1 MIKKIGKR
9 LLPILLAVI
18 MLFSVLPMQAFA
30 VTAGQPY
37 IDNYYDFLTNL
48 AYLEGFAYQ
57 YVNEMN
63 PNADPLDLVIKYVRT
78 GVDRYN
84 SGSWGIMAG
93 YEDKEFAE
101 FIATL
106 EAMYNEQIDSEGL
119 DMDYF
124 RITNLKNIKNL
135 VLPNGE
141 KADLGHVFGTLDI
154 ANHNK
159 DSENH
164 ADVGG
169 WAGDL
174 VDLLELSDKMG
185 VTGTVEEMTEKIA
198 EDCLGIVPKD
208 SGLPSFSDADL
219 SGDLDA
225 YYILQKLNSQKY
237 APDPSEGYFP
247 LVAIISEYF
256 TEDLTPEKRAEYFLK
271 NRLGTTGTRDQIR
284 EVVYKEYTGN
294 KVVST
299 LEGTRDFNSTGLD
312 LMNLRK
318 ASCYAFADYL
328 CELAGDYVEKGDNP
342 YFTVFSSEI
351 TSLAPGVTQEIKYA
365 NSADEKQMIYY
376 IATADV
382 TRNDVDVFANY
393 NENDPSKGW
402 AMARVLDQANAAQ
415 EKYGNPESE
424 HYIENY
430 NVVASTNGAGYNM
443 ETGEPGGLLVMGGV
457 EYHPINT
464 NGFVGMLKDGTPV
477 IGTTEEYNTIYK
489 DKLRDGIAAFGA
501 TLVKDGKNVVTE
513 TTNYYNDRASR
524 TAMGITK
531 TGKVVLMVLDGR
543 QGDYSNGGSMV
554 EIAQIMLEA
563 GCVHAVNLDGGGS
576 TTYVAK
582 QVGEDHLSVINSP
595 SDGYA
600 RSVSTSLMI
609 VSTAPSSTK
618 FDHAVLETEYDY
630 MTKNTSIQITPVG
643 VSATGNTT
651 DLPEATSW
659 TVSDEKYATITEDGI
674 LTAKSNGSVE
684 VYLMADGAVIGSKLI
699 TITDPDKVY
708 FKKNKVDAIYESTVK
723 IPVLAGFNNNPIAFN
738 ENDVEFELSNEKA
751 GVIEGFNFKCAAKS
765 EMRSV
770 KVTVKLVNNT
780 IANPAELTI
789 NLYDQGE
796 ATFDFEQATGGD
808 RMLAWDRK
816 VTNSTTTDNINYEIV
831 DADKDMTTSYIFA
844 MDMTAIPIPEVLS
857 DLVYMLPGA
866 DVEGVNAWMFLCQLA
881 DRISTLTEVKATLNF
896 DPRFD
901 VDYSKIVI
909 VNEYFTVKDMTF
921 DEEKNQLVFT
931 MKWNKQD
938 KPIDVETANS
948 LCIVSGIKLT
958 PKADA
963 DWGSKNTISAVNTG
977 EISYMVYMR
986 ASALYSFALKEENQ
1000 QKYGIVPYVNPELES
1015 DKGGGFGSTYT
1026 QLNDTYNLL
1035 KTIKDGWTYED
1046 GGYAYY
1052 VNGEKLTGV
1061 KEVDGFYYDFGE
1073 NGISFD
1079 QAKYT
1084 GVFYDESAKV
1094 YRYAKLGE
1102 ITTGWNLIDNE
1113 WYYFNPSTKAAA
1125 VGRTKMFGIYYTFE
1139 ETGRLTSGV
1148 WANTLEG
1155 TRYYYGPGY
1164 HTSKWQEIDGGLYY
1178 FRNGYCLKGYQY
1190 ISGYNAANIRVSKW
1204 YDLGD
1209 DGRSRGYIPDG
1220 FYEFDGKYYYV
1231 VEGTNQLGLQKI
1243 GDDYYFFLYTGEAVT
1258 DKKYYAFETHCDLPV
1273 GEYTFGADGKML
1285 NGIVEKSDG
1294 YYYYTNGKTGK
1305 EYGLLNIDGDYY
1317 FVLMNG
1323 KLITS
1328 QTYYA
1333 WETRCDLPKGNYS
1346 FGPDGKLVNGI
1357 AKMADGYYYY
1367 VKGKTSEKYGL
1378 IKIGDDY
1385 YLALMNGKLITNQ
1398 VYNAWVTNCDLPTG
1412 NYEFGADGKMLQGIV
1427 KKSDGYYY
1435 YQNGRAGRTYGLVKV
1450 GEDYYFALMNGKL
1463 ITNQVYYAW
1472 ETKCDL
1478 PKSNYE
1484 FGADGK
1490 MLQGIVEKSDG
1501 YYYYI
1506 NGKAG
1511 RKYGL
1516 LEIDGDYYFALMN
1529 GKLIT
1534 NQVYYA
1540 WETNCN
1546 LPKGS
1551 YEFGADGKMLQ
1562 GIVEKSDG
1570 YYYYIDGRAG
1580 RKYGLLE
1587 IDGNYYFALM
1597 NGKLITNQVYY
1608 AWETN
1613 CDLPKSNY
1621 EFGAD
1626 GKMLNGIVEKSDG
1639 YYYYTNGKTGKEY
1652 GLLKIDGY
1660 YYLVLMNGKIIT
1672 NQVYNAWVT
1681 NCDLPRGNYEFG
1693 ADGKMLNGIVEKSDG
1708 YYYYV
1713 NGKPG
1718 SVYGLFKL
1726 DGYYY
1731 FALMN
1736 GKLITNQKYNVW
1748 QGNGLLIE
1756 TVYTFNE
1763 FGQIVG

>member
-30 VTAGQPY
+30 VTAGEPY
-37 IDNYYDFLTNL
+37 IDNYEMFLMNL
-48 AYLEGFAYQ
+48 NYLEIFAEYYAQ
-57 YVNEMN
+57 EN
-63 PNADPLDLVIKYVRT
+63 PNSNPLDLVIKYIRS
-78 GVDRYN
+78 GVDRYR

-93 YEDKEFAE
+93 TEDKQF
-101 FIATL
+101 FDFV
-106 EAMYNEQIDSEGL
+106 AMMEETMNQDAPSE
-119 DMDYF
+119 DVKV
-124 RITNLKNIKNL
+124 RITSLRNLKNIT
-135 VLPNGE
+135 LPNGD
-141 KADLGHVFGTLDI
+141 KVDLGHVFGTMDI
-154 ANHNK
+154 TNHNK

-185 VTGTVEEMTEKIA
+185 VSGTIDEMVA
-198 EDCLGIVPKD
+198 EIGENCLGIYPSD
-208 SGLPSFSDADL
+208 SGMPSFSKADIL
-219 SGDLDA
+219 GDLDA
-225 YYILQKLNSQKY
+225 YYIMQKVNSQKY
-237 APDPSEGYFP
+237 APDPNGNKYP
-247 LVAIISEYF
+247 LTIIFMEYF
-256 TEDLTPEKRAEYFLK
+256 TEELTLEKRAEYFLK

-351 TSLAPGVTQEIKYA
+351 TPLAPGVTQEIKYA

-402 AMARVLDQANAAQ
+402 AMSRVLDQANAAQ

-457 EYHPINT
+457 EYHPINA

-501 TLVKDGKNVVTE
+501 TLVKDGKNVITE
-513 TTNYYNDRASR
+513 TTNYYNARASR

-659 TVSDEKYATITEDGI
+659 AVSDEKYATITEDGI

-831 DADKDMTTSYIFA
+831 DVDKDMTTSYIFA

-896 DPRFD
+896 DQRFD

-909 VNEYFTVKDMTF
+909 VNEYFSVKDMTF
-921 DEEKNQLVFT
+921 DKEKNQLVFT

-938 KPIDVETANS
+938 KPIDAETANS

-1015 DKGGGFGSTYT
+1015 DKGGGFGSKYAE
-1026 QLNDTYNLL
+1026 LNDTYNLISSV
-1035 KTIKDGWTYED
+1035 KEGWTYENS
-1046 GGYAYY
+1046 GYAYY
-1052 VNGEKLTGV
+1052 VDGEKLTGV
-1061 KEVDGFYYDFGE
+1061 NFVDGYYYDFGDNGVNE
-1073 NGISFD
+1073 N
-1079 QAKYT
+1079 QEVYT
-1084 GVFYDESAKV
+1084 GLFYDKVAGV
-1094 YRYAKLGE
+1094 YRYAKLGVLE
-1102 ITTGWNLIDNE
+1102 SGWQMADGEN
-1113 WYYFNPSTKAAA
+1113 WYYFKKGTNAAA
-1125 VGRTKMFGIYYTFE
+1125 SGKVKIGGVTFDFYE
-1139 ETGRLTSGV
+1139 NGKLVSGV
-1148 WANTLEG
+1148 WANTLYG
-1155 TRYYYGPGY
+1155 TRYYYGPSY
-1164 HTSKWQEIDGGLYY
+1164 HMEKWKVIDGESYYFKDGYRLTGIQQVRAMDNFHIKQWFDFGTDGKAKMLEDGLHTINGALYY
-1178 FRNGYCLKGYQY
+1178 MVGGIHQIGLQNVDGDYYFFTYAGKAVTGQSYYAWETHC
-1190 ISGYNAANIRVSKW
+1190 
-1204 YDLGD
+1204 DLPCSTYAFGK
-1209 DGRSRGYIPDG
+1209 
-1220 FYEFDGKYYYV
+1220 DGKMVNGLAEMNDGVYYYV
-1231 VEGTNQLGLQKI
+1231 NGKIVTDKAGLTKI
-1243 GDDYYFFLYTGEAVT
+1243 GDDYYFVSTKGRVATG
-1258 DKKYYAFETHCDLPV
+1258 KYYAWATHCDLP
-1273 GEYTFGADGKML
+1273 
-1285 NGIVEKSDG
+1285 
-1294 YYYYTNGKTGK
+1294 
-1305 EYGLLNIDGDYY
+1305 
-1317 FVLMNG
+1317 
-1323 KLITS
+1323 
-1328 QTYYA
+1328 
-1333 WETRCDLPKGNYS
+1333 C
-1346 FGPDGKLVNGI
+1346 
-1357 AKMADGYYYY
+1357 
-1367 VKGKTSEKYGL
+1367 
-1378 IKIGDDY
+1378 
-1385 YLALMNGKLITNQ
+1385 
-1398 VYNAWVTNCDLPTG
+1398 G
-1412 NYEFGADGKMLQGIV
+1412 NYEFGSDGKMLQGVIE
-1427 KKSDGYYY
+1427 KEDGYYY
-1435 YQNGRAGRTYGLVKV
+1435 YINGKKAGKNAGLTKV
-1450 GEDYYFALMNGKL
+1450 GNDYYFVASNGRCA
-1463 ITNQVYYAW
+1463 VGSYYAW
-1472 ETKCDL
+1472 ATNCDL
-1478 PKSNYE
+1478 PCGNYE

-1490 MLQGIVEKSDG
+1490 MLQGIVEKTDG

-1506 NGKAG
+1506 NGKKAG
-1511 RKYGL
+1511 NKAGL
-1516 LEIDGDYYFALMN
+1516 TKVGDDYYFVASN
-1529 GKLIT
+1529 GRCAKGS
-1534 NQVYYA
+1534 YYA
-1540 WETNCN
+1540 WATNCD
-1546 LPKGS
+1546 LPCATYEFGADAKMLQGIVEKTDGYYYYINGKKAGNKAGLTKIDDNYYFVASNGRCAVGS
-1551 YEFGADGKMLQ
+1551 YYAWATNCDLPVGTYEFGADGKMLHGLVTKED
-1562 GIVEKSDG
+1562 GIYCYV
-1570 YYYYIDGRAG
+1570 
-1580 RKYGLLE
+1580 
-1587 IDGNYYFALM
+1587 
-1597 NGKLITNQVYY
+1597 NGKLGGGVAGLNKFGDDYY
-1608 AWETN
+1608 FVTTSGRLATGKYNAWATN
-1613 CDLPKSNY
+1613 CDLPVGTY

-1626 GKMLNGIVEKSDG
+1626 GKMLNGFVTKTDG
-1639 YYYYTNGKTGKEY
+1639 IYYYVNGNFGRV
-1652 GLLKIDGY
+1652 GLNYIDGY
-1660 YYLVLMNGKIIT
+1660 YYFVGINGRLVT
-1672 NQVYNAWVT
+1672 NQS
-1681 NCDLPRGNYEFG
+1681 F
-1693 ADGKMLNGIVEKSDG
+1693 
-1708 YYYYV
+1708 YV
-1713 NGKPG
+1713 WE
-1718 SVYGLFKL
+1718 
-1726 DGYYY
+1726 
-1731 FALMN
+1731 
-1736 GKLITNQKYNVW
+1736 T
-1748 QGNGLLIE
+1748 NGLLIE
-1756 TVYTFNE
+1756 TTYKFNE
-1763 FGQIVG
+1763 LGQIIG